1 MSPVLNVS
9 KRFEDDPTEWSE
21 LNDSVLER
29 RDSVPERSDS
39 VLERRDSVPERKDS
53 VLERRLLPESWPFN
67 DIELFDFCNVETL
80 VFCSL
85 TFPLPAKVVPTC

>member
-1 MSPVLNVS
+1 MSPELSVS

-29 RDSVPERSDS
+29 RDP
-39 VLERRDSVPERKDS
+39 VPERKDS
-53 VLERRLLPESWPFN
+53 VLERRPLPVSWPFN
-67 DIELFDFCNVETL
+67 DIELLDFCNVETL